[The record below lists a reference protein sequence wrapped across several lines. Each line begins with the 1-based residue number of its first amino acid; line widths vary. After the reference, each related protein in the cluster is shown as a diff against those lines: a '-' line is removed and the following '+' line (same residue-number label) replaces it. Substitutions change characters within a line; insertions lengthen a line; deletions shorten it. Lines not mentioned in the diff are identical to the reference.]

1 MVRYLL
7 SLLLTL
13 PFIIPVHSQDL
24 KAGAAQALI
33 NPEGDSLYFAG
44 GKPNRPFID
53 VHDNLYTKAVVLQ
66 DAKTS
71 FVIVSFDCIGLMYPE
86 LQRIRERVR
95 QLIPELP
102 VDHIVSS
109 STHTHAGPDVVGIWG
124 KNIQQS
130 GVVDKHMD
138 LIVERATTAIVDA
151 WKGRKPVKVS
161 YATGTFGEDWVKN
174 ISEPELLDRTVSIV
188 KMTDERN
195 RNVAMLV
202 NFACHPTILDDYA
215 TAASSDYVGGF
226 YRYADSVQGGV
237 NMFLQGA
244 IGGWVQPEDV
254 PSSYD
259 NAMRYGGLLGA
270 YVFDRLKVAKTLQ
283 KTALDYASAKVNFP
297 VENNTFKVLSGMGT
311 IKRKFADSVASEIA
325 VFHIGNIS
333 FVTHPGET
341 SPALGLLSR
350 KLADKG
356 GPVFVMGLSM
366 DALGYILKPVY
377 FQQGNTI
384 PHSEYLTGM
393 SIGAETMPI
402 IEKVLTGLLARRKQ

>member
-1 MVRYLL
+1 MIRNLL
-7 SLLLTL
+7 SSLLM
-13 PFIIPVHSQDL
+13 ICCSISVHSQQL

-33 NPEGDSLYFAG
+33 NPEKDSLYFAG
-44 GKPNRPFID
+44 GKPNRPFVD
-53 VHDNLYTKAVVLQ
+53 VHDNLYAKAVVLE
-66 DAKTS
+66 DAKNA
-71 FVIVSFDCIGLMYPE
+71 FAIVSFDCIGLMYPE
-86 LQRIRERVR
+86 LQRIREKVKT
-95 QLIPELP
+95 LLPSFP

-124 KNIQQS
+124 KNFQQS

-138 LIVERATTAIVDA
+138 LIVERASTAIVTA
-151 WKGRKPVKVS
+151 WKNRKPVKVS
-161 YATGTFGEDWVKN
+161 YATGSFGEEWVKN

-188 KMTDERN
+188 KMTDDQN
-195 RNVAMLV
+195 KNVAMMV

-215 TAASSDYVGGF
+215 TAASSDYVGGY

-254 PSSYD
+254 PSSYE

-270 YVFDRLKVAKTLQ
+270 YVFDQLKGSKTLQ
-283 KTALDYASAKVNFP
+283 QTALQYKSAQVKFP
-297 VENNTFKVLSGMGT
+297 VQNNTFKALSGMGT
-311 IKRKFADSVASEIA
+311 IKRKFADSVQSEIA
-325 VFHIGNIS
+325 YFNIGNIS

-350 KLADKG
+350 QLVNKG
-356 GPVFVMGLSM
+356 GPIFVMGLSM

-377 FQQGNTI
+377 FNKGNTI

-393 SIGAETMPI
+393 SIGPDTMPI
-402 IEKVLTGLLARRKQ
+402 IEKVLTDLTRNK

>member
-1 MVRYLL
+1 MIRNLL
-7 SLLLTL
+7 SSLLMICLS
-13 PFIIPVHSQDL
+13 ISVHSQQL

-33 NPEGDSLYFAG
+33 NPEKDSLYFAG
-44 GKPNRPFID
+44 GKPNRPFVD

-66 DAKTS
+66 DAKTA
-71 FVIVSFDCIGLMYPE
+71 FAIVSFDCIGLMYPE
-86 LQRIRERVR
+86 LQRIREKVKT
-95 QLIPELP
+95 LLPSFP

-124 KNIQQS
+124 KNFQQS

-138 LIVERATTAIVDA
+138 LIVERASTAIVTA
-151 WKGRKPVKVS
+151 WKNRKTVKVI
-161 YATGTFGEDWVKN
+161 YATGSFGEEWVKN

-188 KMTDERN
+188 KMTDDQN
-195 RNVAMLV
+195 KNVAMMV

-215 TAASSDYVGGF
+215 TAASSDYVGGY

-254 PSSYD
+254 PSSYE

-270 YVFDRLKVAKTLQ
+270 YVFDQLKGSKTLKQ
-283 KTALDYASAKVNFP
+283 TALQYKCAQVKFP
-297 VENNTFKVLSGMGT
+297 VQNNTFKVLSGMGT
-311 IKRKFADSVASEIA
+311 IKRKFSDSVQSEIA
-325 VFHIGNIS
+325 VFNIGNIS

-350 KLADKG
+350 KLADRKG
-356 GPVFVMGLSM
+356 LVFVMGLSM

-377 FQQGNTI
+377 FNKGNSI

-393 SIGAETMPI
+393 SIGPDTMPI
-402 IEKVLTGLLARRKQ
+402 IEKVLTDLTRNK